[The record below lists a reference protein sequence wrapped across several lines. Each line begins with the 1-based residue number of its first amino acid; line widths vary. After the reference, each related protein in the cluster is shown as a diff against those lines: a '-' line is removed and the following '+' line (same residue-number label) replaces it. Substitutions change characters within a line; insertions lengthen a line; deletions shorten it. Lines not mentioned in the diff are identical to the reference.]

1 MTLFLMPLMMLMPS
15 PDINILLRLPVQDKE
30 ESETQERV
38 ENAAEETLER
48 RDESPGK
55 CWTCLSNMIAL
66 ALALDLLLR
75 TDKMILSSLTRDLGS
90 RGYPRISRSVGRTL
104 PGGVSSAIGGGGRV
118 LSYYSCLLLRS
129 ALPRRISLTSESCP
143 KIGTFAPTGNSRAS

>member
-1 MTLFLMPLMMLMPS
+1 MMLMPS

-104 PGGVSSAIGGGGRV
+104 LGGVSSAIGGGRV
-118 LSYYSCLLLRS
+118 LSYYSYLLLRS

>member
-1 MTLFLMPLMMLMPS
+1 MPLMMLMPS

-66 ALALDLLLR
+66 ALALDLLFR

-90 RGYPRISRSVGRTL
+90 RGYLRISRSVGRTL
-104 PGGVSSAIGGGGRV
+104 PGGVSSAIGGGGGRV